1 MRKNSRKVIPLVII
15 LLLATAIAV
24 NAIPDGVKV
33 LVTGKSIV
41 ADGDGLK
48 NDIEVTGKI
57 FVSTTE
63 TEVKVKVNV
72 EITGPDGTGS
82 QKMILYGS
90 GDGSQDIVIEYGTI
104 FVDFATTKGM
114 YYITVTAECDGIE
127 DTGSHQFDPP
137 GGGAGP
143 PRT

>member
-1 MRKNSRKVIPLVII
+1 MRKNSLKIIPLVII

-24 NAIPDGVKV
+24 NAHPEGIKV

-41 ADGDGLK
+41 ADEDGLK
-48 NDIEVTGKI
+48 NDIEVAGKV

-63 TEVKVKVNV
+63 TEVKVKLDI

-90 GDGSQDIVIEYGTI
+90 GDGSHDIVIEYGTI
-104 FVDFATTKGM
+104 FADFATIKGM
-114 YYITVTAECDGIE
+114 YEITVTAECDGME